1 MARRHRGKG
10 KSVTGIEMG
19 FIICQALA
27 LMMLLGVLM
36 AYIAARADFEPGEE
50 YLPVTI
56 TYTKS
61 EERIE
66 TYMEDGKERT
76 RYRYDNSYYYEV
88 DGVRYDGQV
97 KDSARS
103 VSPGEQAIKY
113 YNPKDPNELS
123 AYQSLSD
130 EMGET
135 KGVAVAAV
143 IFEAGAVVFLIMI
156 RNKKRR
162 FLQRDKDYEESIRQ
176 DIETNREI
184 YQSLE
189 VSINKEKIF
198 AKLEPLRK
206 RIYKNQKAIE
216 RMDKRKVSS
225 GSGIINVIYHLIAAA
240 IDAIRRPRIQ
250 NQLDMDNTLFY
261 KEYKKDIAEPVL
273 NQIFEEVQY
282 RPSQGFSINE
292 LESFRV
298 IATKLNGIESEDYIE
313 GVYKGI
319 RYRQA
324 DVKKKMSA
332 ENSELLNMQR
342 GLRGR
347 VSVYD
352 FNKSI
357 QGEMVI
363 KTKETNAYIKNME
376 KVVMENL
383 QFNEKFEVYATD
395 AHLVFYVLTPQFMEY
410 LLQLKLWGDT
420 VFRFADDKVYILRN
434 QVSGIF
440 EPNMGNTL
448 DVTYEI
454 GKSYNELKEILDFI
468 DILKLEKA
476 ETAAAD
482 TIPLGYSRLKAEQ
495 PVGTEESMEMDR
507 ATVEER
513 SIDEGSQEKSSSKFQ
528 LKLE

>member
-1 MARRHRGKG
+1 MARRHKGKG

-19 FIICQALA
+19 FIVGQAIA

-36 AYIAARADFEPGEE
+36 AYVSARADFEPGEE
-50 YLPVTI
+50 YLPVTLI
-56 TYTKS
+56 YTAS
-61 EERIE
+61 EEHIE
-66 TYMEDGKERT
+66 TYMDDGKPRT
-76 RYRYDNSYYYEV
+76 RYLYDNSYYYEV
-88 DGVRYDGQV
+88 DGVRYNGQV
-97 KDSARS
+97 KDSVLS
-103 VSPGEQAIKY
+103 VSPGEQTMKY

-123 AYQSLSD
+123 AYQSLGD
-130 EMGET
+130 AMGQA

-143 IFEAGAVVFLIMI
+143 IFEAWAVFCLIKI

-162 FLQRDKDYEESIRQ
+162 FLQRDKDYEDSIRQ
-176 DIETNREI
+176 DIQMHQEI
-184 YQSLE
+184 YQSIE
-189 VSINKEKIF
+189 VSIDKEKIF

-216 RMDKRKVSS
+216 QMNKRKASS
-225 GSGIINVIYHLIAAA
+225 GSGIINAIYHLIVGA

-273 NQIFEEVQY
+273 NQLFEEVQY

-292 LESFRV
+292 LEGFRV

-313 GVYKGI
+313 GVYKGSH
-319 RYRQA
+319 YRQA
-324 DVKKKMSA
+324 DVKKKMRA
-332 ENSELLNMQR
+332 DNSEMLNMQR

-357 QGEMVI
+357 QGEMFI
-363 KTKETNAYIKNME
+363 ITKETNAYIKNME
-376 KVVMENL
+376 KVAMENL

-395 AHLVFYVLTPQFMEY
+395 AHMVFYVLTPQFMEY

-454 GKSYNELKEILDFI
+454 GKSYNELKEILNFI

-476 ETAAAD
+476 EEAD
-482 TIPLGYSRLKAEQ
+482 TGTIPFGHSRLKAEQ
-495 PVGTEESMEMDR
+495 PMRTEEPMEIDR
-507 ATVEER
+507 ATAAER
-513 SIDEGSQEKSSSKFQ
+513 SIDEGSQEKSSSKFR